1 MTVDRDILVDYVMG
15 SLTPEQETEVAG
27 YLNRHPEDAAWV
39 RDLFETLAAVA
50 LAQDPAEVPAGAED
64 ALLRR
69 VRAGDNP
76 PVTAPAPV
84 LTLPKEASTQA
95 VPAERETAP
104 RRSRRNA
111 WVGLALA
118 AAIAVVAWVGLR
130 PTLETYQTAQRLE
143 RLCGEPGVSCET
155 LSDDAN
161 RPLGTLALSDDNEVF
176 VVFDQA
182 PPAGQVYQAWEI
194 VGGTPQSL
202 GIWTGRVLDVGQAL
216 GAESVFGVSVEP
228 PGGSPQPTSTPIVVV
243 PLKG

>member
-27 YLNRHPEDAAWV
+27 YLNRNPEDAAWV
-39 RDLFETLAAVA
+39 RDLFETLAVVA
-50 LAQDPAEVPAGAED
+50 LAQDPAEVPVGAGD

-69 VRAGDNP
+69 IRAGDQP
-76 PVTAPAPV
+76 PVTTPV
-84 LTLPKEASTQA
+84 LTLPREVKPGS
-95 VPAERETAP
+95 AEPAP

-111 WVGLALA
+111 WLGLALA
-118 AAIAVVAWVGLR
+118 AAIAVAAWVGLR
-130 PTLETYQTAQRLE
+130 PTLENYQTAQRLE
-143 RLCGEPGVSCET
+143 RLCGEPGVRCET
-155 LSDDAN
+155 LTDDAN
-161 RPLGTLALSDDNEVF
+161 RTLGTLAVSGDNEVF

-202 GIWTGRVLDVGQAL
+202 GVWPGRVLEVGRAL

-243 PLKG
+243 PLAG